1 MSIQGKAERLFP
13 ERTVRRCLAVLSLV
27 FAASVPAGYFAPQE
41 GFKELAEAFTAL
53 TVPHS
58 QIAGGTL
65 FLLVLM
71 NNVFA
76 SMLLMFSGLLAG
88 ILPSLSVVFNG
99 FVLGL
104 IYRHVSGTMGHEK
117 AAISLLPPAIF
128 EIPALLVAASFGV
141 WLGIGVIRRIR
152 KKENAPVNVQV
163 NHAFERYFAL
173 VFPLL
178 VAAAAVETFLVLR
191 GH

>member
-1 MSIQGKAERLFP
+1 MHVQWKAEWLLP

-41 GFKELAEAFTAL
+41 GFKELAEAFTAM
-53 TVPHS
+53 TVPYRE
-58 QIAGGTL
+58 IAGGTL
-65 FLLVLM
+65 FLLILM

-76 SMLLMFSGLLAG
+76 SLLLLFSGMLAG
-88 ILPSLSVVFNG
+88 VLPPLSVAFNG

-104 IYRHVSGTMGHEK
+104 IYRHVSGTAGHGK
-117 AAISLLPPAIF
+117 AALELLPPAIF
-128 EIPALLVAASFGV
+128 EIPALLVASSFGV
-141 WLGIGVIRRIR
+141 WLGIGVVRRLR
-152 KKENAPVNVQV
+152 KKEAAPVSEQV

-178 VAAAAVETFLVLR
+178 VAAASIETFLILR